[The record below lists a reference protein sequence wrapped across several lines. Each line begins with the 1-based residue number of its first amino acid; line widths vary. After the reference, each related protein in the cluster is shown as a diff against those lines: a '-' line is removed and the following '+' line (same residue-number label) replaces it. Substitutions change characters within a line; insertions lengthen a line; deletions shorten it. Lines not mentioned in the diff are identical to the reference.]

1 MMFGQGKILHTILSF
16 SGLTVLY
23 AKNYRQAKKRRVPL
37 KSFER

>member
-1 MMFGQGKILHTILSF
+1 MMFGQCKILHTILSF

-23 AKNYRQAKKRRVPL
+23 AKNYRQSKNHRAPL